1 MIDQIKPNVL
11 IVDDDES
18 ICKTLSAILTA
29 EGYQTTTA
37 NGAKEALEKA
47 ANQFF
52 NIALLDIKLP
62 DMDGTQLLAKLQEI
76 APKTKKIIV
85 TGYPSLKNAV
95 EALNFGADS
104 YIMKPIDPSELLK
117 TIKAKLIVQQN
128 DEAITR
134 RKLTEWVQMQSRKS
148 GSSFQVFLEQTSC
161 DLVDFGLTKTQAK
174 IYVTLVSL
182 GVASASEVAALSKIR
197 REEVYRIIP
206 ELEKRGIISR
216 KLQTPRKFAVANP
229 ETAIEILTKTKLE
242 AMRDEIDKVERKR
255 TEIVSKLKAIEL
267 PVKQNAASIEVIS
280 QRNQA
285 HARLTEIAQNARK
298 YLDIAAKLENLIL
311 VYSNRPKNVTDRIIK
326 KVKMR
331 IITESHGYEG
341 LAKELVTASEANGN
355 SVELR
360 FVERLPFSLIIADDT
375 EAMWGEGQPKTEDF
389 PVFWANDPTQ
399 IAILKM
405 SFENLWNESTDKRL
419 SKKTE

>member
-148 GSSFQVFLEQTSC
+148 GSSFQVFLEQTSR

-375 EAMWGEGQPKTEDF
+375 EAMWGEGQPTTEDF

>member
-1 MIDQIKPNVL
+1 MIDQIKPSVL

-117 TIKAKLIVQQN
+117 TIKAKLIVQQS

-134 RKLTEWVQMQSRKS
+134 RKLTEWIQMQSRKS
-148 GSSFQVFLEQTSC
+148 GSSFQVFLEQTSR

-267 PVKQNAASIEVIS
+267 PVEQNVASIEVIS

-285 HARLTEIAQNARK
+285 YARLTEIAQNASK

-311 VYSNRPKNVTDRIIK
+311 VYSNRSKNITDRIIK

-331 IITESHGYEG
+331 VITENHGFEG

-355 SVELR
+355 PVELR

-375 EAMWGEGQPKTEDF
+375 EAMWGEGQPATEDF

-405 SFENLWNESTDKRL
+405 SFENLWNESTGKRL
-419 SKKTE
+419 SKKTK

>member
-148 GSSFQVFLEQTSC
+148 GSSFQVFLEQTSR

-341 LAKELVTASEANGN
+341 LAKELVTESEANGN

-375 EAMWGEGQPKTEDF
+375 EAMWGEGQPATEDF

>member
-134 RKLTEWVQMQSRKS
+134 RKLTEWIQMQSRKS
-148 GSSFQVFLEQTSC
+148 GSSFQVFLEQTSR

-267 PVKQNAASIEVIS
+267 PVEQNATSIEVIS

-375 EAMWGEGQPKTEDF
+375 EAMWGEGQPTTEDF

>member
-148 GSSFQVFLEQTSC
+148 GSSFQVFLEQTSR

-341 LAKELVTASEANGN
+341 LAKELVTESEANGN

-375 EAMWGEGQPKTEDF
+375 EAMWGEGQPTTEDF

-405 SFENLWNESTDKRL
+405 SFENLWNESANKHL
-419 SKKTE
+419 SKKTK

>member
-1 MIDQIKPNVL
+1 
-11 IVDDDES
+11 
-18 ICKTLSAILTA
+18 
-29 EGYQTTTA
+29 
-37 NGAKEALEKA
+37 
-47 ANQFF
+47 QFF

-134 RKLTEWVQMQSRKS
+134 RKLTEWIQMQSRKS

-267 PVKQNAASIEVIS
+267 PVEQNATSIEVIS

-285 HARLTEIAQNARK
+285 YARLTEIAQNASK

-375 EAMWGEGQPKTEDF
+375 EAMWGEGQPTTEDF

-405 SFENLWNESTDKRL
+405 SFENLWNESANEHL
-419 SKKTE
+419 SKKTK

>member
-134 RKLTEWVQMQSRKS
+134 RKLTEWIQMQSRKS
-148 GSSFQVFLEQTSC
+148 GSSFQVFLEQTSR

-267 PVKQNAASIEVIS
+267 PVEQNATSIEVIS

-285 HARLTEIAQNARK
+285 YARLTEIAQNASK

-375 EAMWGEGQPKTEDF
+375 EAMWGEGQPTTEDF